1 LEALPAPNDK
11 AIQAVLERESDPKL
25 KSASP
30 ADFVDA
36 SFFRDIEKS
45 GMIEQL
51 YRKK

>member
-1 LEALPAPNDK
+1 LPAPNDR

-25 KSASP
+25 KNFSS
-30 ADFVDA
+30 ADFIDA

-51 YRKK
+51 YRKKQSG